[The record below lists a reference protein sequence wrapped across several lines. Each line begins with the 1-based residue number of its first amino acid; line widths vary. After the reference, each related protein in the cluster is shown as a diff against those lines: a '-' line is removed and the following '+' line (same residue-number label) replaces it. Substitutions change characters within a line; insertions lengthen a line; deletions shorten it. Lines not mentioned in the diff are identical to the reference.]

1 MVSEKLTCTVLG
13 ANGYIGRHLVH
24 FLNKRGFTI
33 FAYGQN
39 EGPHPNLPS
48 NVSYSKFDITQ
59 VESIESVRLDVDFV
73 FVFSGKTGT
82 KVSFDQYQLFTEVN
96 EIGLLHVLNHVSK
109 LDKKPHIVFPSS
121 RLVYK
126 GSEFPLKEEAEKEAK
141 TIYAANKLNCERFL
155 ETYKQQFNI
164 PYTTFRIC
172 VPYGNLFDNN
182 FSYGTIGFFLSQAKQ
197 GHAITLFGD
206 GNLKRTFTHI
216 ESLCFQIIETL
227 LHGNNHDS
235 VYNIGGENMSLCD
248 AAMNIALTLKTKVE
262 FKDWPEDD
270 LKIES
275 GSTHFNSALIQNVI
289 GENKT
294 ITYKEWVSQ
303 LNTFF

>member
-1 MVSEKLTCTVLG
+1 MDSEKLTCTVLG

-24 FLNKRGFTI
+24 FLDKRGFTI

-39 EGPHPNLPS
+39 EVPHPNLPS
-48 NVSYSKFDITQ
+48 KVSYSKFDITQ
-59 VESIESVRLDVDFV
+59 AESIDSVRFNVDFV

-82 KVSFDQYQLFTEVN
+82 KVSFDQYQHFTEVN
-96 EIGLLHVLNHVSK
+96 EIGLLHVLNRISK

-126 GSEFPLKEEAEKEAK
+126 GSEFPLKEDAEKEAK

-164 PYTTFRIC
+164 PYTIFRIC
-172 VPYGNLFDNN
+172 VPYGNLFDDN

-197 GHAITLFGD
+197 GQTITLFGD

-216 ESLCFQIIETL
+216 ESLCFQMIEVL
-227 LHGNNHDS
+227 LHGKNHDS
-235 VYNIGGENMSLCD
+235 VYNIGGETFSLKTV
-248 AAMNIALTLKTKVE
+248 AMNISQSYNVPVN
-262 FKDWPEDD
+262 FVPWPKEDLQLESGHTVFD
-270 LKIES
+270 SLKIE
-275 GSTHFNSALIQNVI
+275 HFKVNNQSFDLTSWI
-289 GENKT
+289 NK
-294 ITYKEWVSQ
+294 Q
-303 LNTFF
+303 

>member
-1 MVSEKLTCTVLG
+1 MESEKLTCTVLG

-24 FLNKRGFTI
+24 FLDKRGFTI

-39 EGPHPNLPS
+39 EVPHPNLPI
-48 NVSYSKFDITQ
+48 NISYSKFDITQ
-59 VESIESVRLDVDFV
+59 AESIDCVRLNVDFV

-96 EIGLLHVLNHVSK
+96 EIGLLHVLNRVSK

-126 GSEFPLKEEAEKEAK
+126 GSEFPLIEDAEKEAK

-164 PYTTFRIC
+164 PYTIFRIC
-172 VPYGNLFDNN
+172 VPYGNLFDDD

-197 GHAITLFGD
+197 GQAITLFGD

-216 ESLCFQIIETL
+216 ESICFQIIEVL
-227 LHGNNHDS
+227 LHGNNQDS
-235 VYNIGGENMSLCD
+235 VYNIGGETFSLKTV
-248 AAMNIALTLKTKVE
+248 AMNISIRYNVSLNFVS
-262 FKDWPEDD
+262 WPKEDFQLESGHTVFD
-270 LKIES
+270 SLKIEQYIV
-275 GSTHFNSALIQNVI
+275 NNQ
-289 GENKT
+289 
-294 ITYKEWVSQ
+294 
-303 LNTFF
+303 TFDLTTWINNQ